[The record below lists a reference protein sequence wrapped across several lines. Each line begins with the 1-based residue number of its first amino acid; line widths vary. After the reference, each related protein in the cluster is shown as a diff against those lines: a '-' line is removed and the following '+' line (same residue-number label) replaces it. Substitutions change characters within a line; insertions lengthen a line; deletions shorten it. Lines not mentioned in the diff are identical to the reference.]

1 MGAQEGHFLS
11 QTHSCSRISSP
22 CPEAPP
28 SQSLRREQDSPG
40 AAGRREGTLMS
51 QLCLTPLLEAL
62 GWRAMSGEKQVVWKL
77 VLSKSIAS
85 F

>member
-1 MGAQEGHFLS
+1 
-11 QTHSCSRISSP
+11 
-22 CPEAPP
+22 
-28 SQSLRREQDSPG
+28 
-40 AAGRREGTLMS
+40 MS